1 MKIYALVGKS
11 GTGKSYKAIDICREK
26 GIETIIDDGLF
37 IAGNLILAGV
47 SAKGQP
53 TKVGAIKTALFKF
66 EPHRDAVVEKIK
78 EINPRSILVLGTSD
92 KMVQQISE
100 TLELPEISE
109 IIHIEDVTTAEE
121 RETARHFRQDV
132 GIHTIPVP
140 TFEIKRGFY
149 GYVMET
155 LLGLAGKGNKS
166 EEKTIVRP
174 TYSYLGEY
182 KLSTSVISDIVI
194 YSSKG
199 IKGVKNVDR
208 VAVGESPQGKVIE
221 LIAYL
226 DYGVSIPEV
235 GRQLQMQIAS
245 RVKAMTALNLNAVNI
260 EVRTAK

>member
-1 MKIYALVGKS
+1 MG
-11 GTGKSYKAIDICREK
+11 R
-26 GIETIIDDGLF
+26 
-37 IAGNLILAGV
+37 
-47 SAKGQP
+47 
-53 TKVGAIKTALFKF
+53 
-66 EPHRDAVVEKIK
+66 
-78 EINPRSILVLGTSD
+78 
-92 KMVQQISE
+92 
-100 TLELPEISE
+100 
-109 IIHIEDVTTAEE
+109 
-121 RETARHFRQDV
+121 
-132 GIHTIPVP
+132 
-140 TFEIKRGFY
+140 
-149 GYVMET
+149 
-155 LLGLAGKGNKS
+155 KS

-208 VAVGESPQGKVIE
+208 VAVGESPQGKIIE